1 MGLADR
7 VQAEEADQAAAQAER
22 ATAAARR
29 DASSARAALKISD
42 ARVEELTAELNILSG
57 IADLNPSPPKWLAPA
72 RPKAGNRAIVTTLL
86 SDLHLDEVVNPD
98 EMGGVNAFD
107 RDIATLRL
115 RRYFERTIMLGRD
128 YSSGVTI
135 EGAAVLFAGDNITG
149 EIHDELART
158 NADSI
163 PGTLLYWS
171 EQLAAGLDMLA
182 DEWGKVACF
191 ESPGNH
197 GRMSRKVEPKQ
208 FARRSFDWLLMNMV
222 ANLFRRD
229 PRVEFTITEGY
240 DSRFTIYDTTYL
252 LHHGLTGG
260 SSAGS
265 GIGGIW
271 PTIMRDDARRRNA
284 YQAVRQPYDIA
295 AMGHWHQYTWG
306 PGQAFVINGSLKGYD
321 EFARHRSF
329 GFEPPQQA
337 WWLTTP
343 QHGVTFTAPVLVQD
357 RKREGW

>member
-1 MGLADR
+1 MTIADK
-7 VQAEEADQAAAQAER
+7 VEAQEAADAER
-22 ATAAARR
+22 SRAAARR
-29 DASSARAALKISD
+29 DAERARAALKSSE
-42 ARVEELTAELNILSG
+42 ARVAELTAELRLLQG
-57 IADLNPSPPKWLAPA
+57 IADLDPEPPKWLTPK

-98 EMGGVNAFD
+98 EMGGVNAYD

-115 RRYFERTIMLGRD
+115 QRFFERTIMLGRD
-128 YSSGVTI
+128 YTSGVTI
-135 EGAAVLFAGDNITG
+135 DGAAVLFAGDNITG

-171 EQLAAGLDMLA
+171 EQIAAGLDMLA
-182 DEWGKVACF
+182 TEWGHVACF

-222 ANLFRRD
+222 ARLFRGDR
-229 PRVEFTITEGY
+229 RVDFTITEGY
-240 DSRFTIYDTTYL
+240 DSRFSIFDTRYL
-252 LHHGLTGG
+252 LHHGMTGG
-260 SSAGS
+260 SGAGS

-271 PTIMRDDARRRNA
+271 PTIMRDDARRRNMH
-284 YQAVRQPYDIA
+284 QATGQPYDVA

-306 PGQAFVINGSLKGYD
+306 PGGAFVINGSLKGFD
-321 EFARHRSF
+321 EFARTRGF

-343 QHGVTFTAPVLVQD
+343 QHGVTFTAPVLVAD
-357 RKREGW
+357 RKREGWA